1 MPFYDYKCN
10 SCENTYP
17 KRSCIAERNDKKIC
31 PSCSSDDSQLILLGS
46 PSIGDP
52 VRLGVRKV
60 DDGFREVLSKV
71 HEKTYGS
78 NLNTKLSR

>member
-1 MPFYDYKCN
+1 MPLYDYKCN
-10 SCENTYP
+10 ACDNTYQ
-17 KRSCIAERNDKKIC
+17 KLSKISSRNDKKIC
-31 PSCSSDDSQLILLGS
+31 DACGSDDSQLVQLGS

-52 VRLGVRKV
+52 VRLGIRKV

>member
-1 MPFYDYKCN
+1 MPLYDYKCN
-10 SCENTYP
+10 SCEQTYP
-17 KRSCIAERNDKKIC
+17 RMSSIAERNDKKVC
-31 PSCSSDDSQLILLGS
+31 PSCGSDASQLVMLGS